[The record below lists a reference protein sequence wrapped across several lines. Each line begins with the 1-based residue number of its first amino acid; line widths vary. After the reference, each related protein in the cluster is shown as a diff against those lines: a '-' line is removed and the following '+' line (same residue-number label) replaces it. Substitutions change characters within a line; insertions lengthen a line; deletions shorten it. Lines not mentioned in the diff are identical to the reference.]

1 MEGRPAPDEGANRSC
16 SEVASGTRLN
26 ASRQFTGRHRL
37 GSDDLVLRNQ
47 RSEGSDMANTH
58 GQGPFSEGW
67 GTAFGKALLLLIVAV
82 VGFILV
88 PNQLLQY
95 LPTHGVAPRTRD
107 VIVAGWAL
115 AWFVAASY
123 LFVRIQPRRS
133 T

>member
-1 MEGRPAPDEGANRSC
+1 
-16 SEVASGTRLN
+16 
-26 ASRQFTGRHRL
+26 
-37 GSDDLVLRNQ
+37 
-47 RSEGSDMANTH
+47 MADT
-58 GQGPFSEGW
+58 QSPERFSEGW
-67 GTAFGKALLLLIVAV
+67 GPAFGKALLLLIVAV

-88 PNQLLQY
+88 PNYLLQY

-107 VIVAGWAL
+107 VIVAVWAL